1 MSLDEL
7 VVVIDVVDARVLAL
21 VGVVDG
27 GAALAGGSSVRIVL
41 VIIVTI
47 FSNILILPTWKSC

>member
-7 VVVIDVVDARVLAL
+7 VVVNLVVDARVLAL

-27 GAALAGGSSVRIVL
+27 GAALAGDHRQDHPRHRRHHL
-41 VIIVTI
+41 Q
-47 FSNILILPTWKSC
+47 